1 MTSSRFVA
9 VLILLIGLVGSG
21 VAFGQF
27 SDSTGNVFMLP
38 EEKIVALNDTF
49 VVYIAVDTVLNVKS
63 FFFDVQ
69 VDTSVIKLIS
79 AAKEPFFNGPSGAF
93 FFWTDTTHVFTGSQP
108 TYVYELLGSLFG
120 PLVNV
125 DGPGRLIKM
134 TFVAVGHGVSGVI
147 FRQSDILNE
156 LNAEIAMDDS
166 LNGLVIVCPTSF
178 LFGDADFNT
187 FISISDAVYL
197 INYIFAG
204 GPPPFP
210 IKLIGDADCNAI
222 ISISDAVYIINYI
235 FAGGPPPCNPCD

>member
-1 MTSSRFVA
+1 
-9 VLILLIGLVGSG
+9 
-21 VAFGQF
+21 
-27 SDSTGNVFMLP
+27 
-38 EEKIVALNDTF
+38 
-49 VVYIAVDTVLNVKS
+49 
-63 FFFDVQ
+63 
-69 VDTSVIKLIS
+69 
-79 AAKEPFFNGPSGAF
+79 
-93 FFWTDTTHVFTGSQP
+93 
-108 TYVYELLGSLFG
+108 
-120 PLVNV
+120 
-125 DGPGRLIKM
+125 M